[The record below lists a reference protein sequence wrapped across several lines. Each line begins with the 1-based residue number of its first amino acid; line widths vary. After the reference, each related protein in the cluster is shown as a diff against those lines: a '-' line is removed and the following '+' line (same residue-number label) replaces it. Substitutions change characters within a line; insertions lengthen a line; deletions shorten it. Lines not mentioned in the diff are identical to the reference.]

1 MEYSQNLKWRLYT
14 SQGYLW
20 MSGKFNTIQ
29 VNEALNKIKAELYD
43 MRYMD
48 DKTYIEFL
56 KERFDRIFNMPSAVK

>member
-1 MEYSQNLKWRLYT
+1 MEYNQKIKWRLYT

-29 VNEALNKIKAELYD
+29 VNEALNKIGAKLYD

-48 DKTYIEFL
+48 DETYIEFL
-56 KERFDRIFNMPSAVK
+56 KERFDKIFNMPSAVK

>member
-1 MEYSQNLKWRLYT
+1 MEYSQKIKWRLYT

-29 VNEALNKIKAELYD
+29 VNEALNKIGAKLYD

-48 DKTYIEFL
+48 DETYTEFL
-56 KERFDRIFNMPSAVK
+56 KEWFDKIFNMPSAVK